1 MEEFEGEDIDAEM
14 ESNEVDNPDD
24 DTDENAPIIGPC
36 VSDMWING
44 WDSIDKMNIKETR
57 ELQRERLDRK
67 KKVQAVILQRVQ
79 QIRK

>member
-1 MEEFEGEDIDAEM
+1 
-14 ESNEVDNPDD
+14 
-24 DTDENAPIIGPC
+24 
-36 VSDMWING
+36 MWING

-79 QIRK
+79 QMKDDANNVVVDKEAPPELESDYSNYLQKLYPRMYRS